1 MAKLIRPKVKKT
13 EGKSAVNKRELEAF
27 DFRLRFNMLKGDHI
41 NSESE
46 EIQLM
51 LTPNGQVIRLRAGS
65 RGSPIKSSS
74 EMAILGG
81 PYPSKGEAEKAAG
94 HTRQA
99 VLIWAVRQRLGI
111 DFGDGILRSFI
122 TDHGKKVYER
132 EFGRPVRN
140 DRLGIDVYESDKRF
154 LFGST
159 SLAAGVGKNAS
170 AFIEQVCQ
178 QINRALPLTEKQILA
193 AELYGA
199 SFFDVPFRSRFI
211 TLVTAIEALLVPKRR
226 ADAVQSLIDGVKQD
240 LKGREVDE
248 ATKVALMGS
257 LERLK
262 SDSIGQTGK
271 SLCERLLL
279 HKEYDGRSAG
289 KFFKYCYDL
298 RSEIVHSGKPKDGVD
313 LLRLSNTCQA
323 FVGDLLLASF
333 GLPECD

>member
-13 EGKSAVNKRELEAF
+13 EGKSDVTKRELQAF

-74 EMAILGG
+74 EIAILGG
-81 PYPSKGEAEKAAG
+81 PYPLPEEAEKAG
-94 HTRQA
+94 ERTRQA
-99 VLIWAVRQRLGI
+99 VLIWAVRQRLGV
-111 DFGDGILRSFI
+111 DFGDGILRGFI

-140 DRLGIDVYESDKRF
+140 DRLGIDVYESEKRF

-159 SLAAGVGKNAS
+159 SIEAGVGKNAS
-170 AFIEQVCQ
+170 AFTEQVCQ
-178 QINRALPLTEKQILA
+178 LINRPLLLTEKQILA

-211 TLVTAIEALLVPKRR
+211 TLVTAIEALLIPQRR
-226 ADAVQSLIDGVKQD
+226 SDAIQSFIDGIKQD
-240 LKGREVDE
+240 LKGWKVDE
-248 ATKVALMGS
+248 VTKKALMGS
-257 LERLK
+257 LERLR

-271 SLCERLLL
+271 SLCERLLP
-279 HKEYDGRSAG
+279 HKEYGGRSAG
-289 KFFKYCYDL
+289 KFFRYCYDL

-313 LLRLSNTCQA
+313 LLHLSNACQA

-333 GLPECD
+333 DLPEL